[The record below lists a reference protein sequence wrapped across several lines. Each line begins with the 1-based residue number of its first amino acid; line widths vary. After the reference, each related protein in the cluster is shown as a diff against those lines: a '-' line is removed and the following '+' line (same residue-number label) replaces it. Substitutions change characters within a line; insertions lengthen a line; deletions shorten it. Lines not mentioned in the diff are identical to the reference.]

1 MWKIRVLVLVG
12 LALGLS
18 FADVLAGH
26 ISFGTITTGFITKYH
41 ELPAGTFIQDLSGA
55 ATDGQV
61 IVFADDGGNLPN
73 APLRPPA
80 FIRVVT
86 GGLPDTQAVNVP
98 LAQEHKDLEGA
109 TFRNGVFAVIT
120 SHSKAGSENQPFRR
134 LTRFKLRE
142 DTNQLKLQDEKSV
155 DLRDPIMAA
164 LQTFGQAQF
173 GNDDWFNRIKNADER
188 AGGLN
193 IEGLSTTGDD
203 ISDSL
208 YVGILGPLFGPC
220 FANPMCPN
228 NLGIGEAIVVKV
240 RNPFSSEPSFE
251 FTKLNL
257 LTARANHGIKGMEL
271 IPAMKGF
278 VIIGGPVER
287 GGDFSLWFWDGD
299 AELERLDLPDTEPG
313 NFGNVFRKLCRPE
326 AVIPMEEKGEDLLVV
341 FSEHSTP
348 QCANAPFTF
357 IKAHYRARK

>member
-1 MWKIRVLVLVG
+1 MSKIAVLVLVG

-18 FADVLAGH
+18 FADVLAEH
-26 ISFGTITTGFITKYH
+26 ISFGTITTGFIAKYH
-41 ELPAGTFIQDLSGA
+41 ELPAGTFTQDLSGA
-55 ATDGQV
+55 ATDGK
-61 IVFADDGGNLPN
+61 IIIFADDGGNLPN
-73 APLRPPA
+73 SPSRPPA
-80 FIRVVT
+80 FIRVVRE
-86 GGLPDTQAVNVP
+86 GLPDTHAVNVP
-98 LAQEHKDLEGA
+98 LALEHKDLEGA

-134 LTRFKLRE
+134 LTRFKLSA
-142 DTNQLKLQDEKSV
+142 DTLKLEDEKSV
-155 DLRDPIMAA
+155 DLRDPLMAA
-164 LQTFGQAQF
+164 LQKFGQAQF

-220 FANPMCPN
+220 FANPACPN
-228 NLGIGEAIVVKV
+228 NLTTGEAIVVKV
-240 RNPFSSEPSFE
+240 KNPFSSEPSFE
-251 FTKLNL
+251 FTKLKL
-257 LTARANHGIKGMEL
+257 LSAQGNHGIKGMEL

-287 GGDFSLWFWDGD
+287 GGDFSLWLWDGD
-299 AELERLDLPDTEPG
+299 AGLERLDLPDTEPG
-313 NFGNVFRKLCRPE
+313 NFGNLFRKLCRPE
-326 AVIPMEEKGEDLLVV
+326 AVIPIEEKGEDLLVV
-341 FSEHSTP
+341 FSEHSTA

-357 IKAHYRARK
+357 IKAHYRATE

>member
-1 MWKIRVLVLVG
+1 MWNINVLMVVG

-26 ISFGTITTGFITKYH
+26 ISFHTITTGFITKYH
-41 ELPAGTFIQDLSGA
+41 ERPAGTFTQDWSGA

-61 IVFADDGGNLPN
+61 IIFADDGGS
-73 APLRPPA
+73 
-80 FIRVVT
+80 FIRVVR

-98 LAQEHKDLEGA
+98 LALDHKDMEGA
-109 TFRNGVFAVIT
+109 TFRHGVFAVIT
-120 SHSKAGSENQPFRR
+120 SHTKTGPENQPFRR
-134 LTRFKLRE
+134 LTRFRLSE
-142 DTNQLKLQDEKSV
+142 DALKLKDEKSV
-155 DLRDPIMAA
+155 DLRDPLMAA
-164 LQTFGQAQF
+164 LQKFGQAQF

-188 AGGLN
+188 NEFAGGLN

-203 ISDSL
+203 ISDAL
-208 YVGILGPLFGPC
+208 YVGIKAPLFGPC
-220 FANPMCPN
+220 FANPTCPN
-228 NLGIGEAIVVKV
+228 NLRTGDAIVAKVKK
-240 RNPFSSEPSFE
+240 PFSSEPSFE

-257 LTARANHGIKGMEL
+257 LTARGNHGIRGVEL

-287 GGDFSLWFWDGD
+287 GGNFSLWFWDGN
-299 AELERLDLPDTEPG
+299 AGLERLDLPDTEPG
-313 NFGNVFRKLCRPE
+313 NFGNLFRKLCRPE

-357 IKAHYRARK
+357 IKAHYRSRK

>member
-1 MWKIRVLVLVG
+1 MWKIAVLVLVG

-26 ISFGTITTGFITKYH
+26 ISFGTITTGFIAKYH
-41 ELPAGTFIQDLSGA
+41 EQPAGTFTQDLSGA
-55 ATDGQV
+55 ATDGKV
-61 IVFADDGGNLPN
+61 IIFADDGGNPPN
-73 APLRPPA
+73 SPLRPPA
-80 FIRVVT
+80 FIRVVR

-98 LAQEHKDLEGA
+98 LALEHKDLEGA

-120 SHSKAGSENQPFRR
+120 SHTMTGSENQPFRR
-134 LTRFKLRE
+134 LTRFKLSE
-142 DTNQLKLQDEKSV
+142 DTLKLQDEKSV
-155 DLRDPIMAA
+155 DLRDPLMAA
-164 LQTFGQAQF
+164 LQKFGQAQF

-220 FANPMCPN
+220 FANPTCPN
-228 NLGIGEAIVVKV
+228 NLTTGEAIVVKV

-257 LTARANHGIKGMEL
+257 LTARGNHGIKGMEL

-278 VIIGGPVER
+278 VIIGGPVDR
-287 GGDFSLWFWDGD
+287 GGNFSLWFWDGD
-299 AELERLDLPDTEPG
+299 AGLERLDLPDTEPG
-313 NFGNVFRKLCRPE
+313 NFGHLFRKLCRPE
-326 AVIPMEEKGEDLLVV
+326 AVIPMEEKGEELLVV

-357 IKAHYRARK
+357 IKAHYKARK

>member
-1 MWKIRVLVLVG
+1 MWKIAVLVLIG

-26 ISFGTITTGFITKYH
+26 ISFGTVTAGFIAKYH
-41 ELPAGTFIQDLSGA
+41 EQPAGTFTQDLSGA
-55 ATDGQV
+55 ATDGKV
-61 IVFADDGGNLPN
+61 IIFADDGGNLPN
-73 APLRPPA
+73 SPLRPPA
-80 FIRVVT
+80 FIRVVR

-98 LAQEHKDLEGA
+98 LALEHKDLEGA

-120 SHSKAGSENQPFRR
+120 SHSKAGSENQSFRR
-134 LTRFKLRE
+134 LTRFKLSE
-142 DTNQLKLQDEKSV
+142 DALKLQDEKSV
-155 DLRDPIMAA
+155 DLRDPLMAA
-164 LQTFGQAQF
+164 LQRFGQAQF
-173 GNDDWFNRIKNADER
+173 GNDDWFNRIKNADEE

-208 YVGILGPLFGPC
+208 YVGFLGPLLGPC
-220 FANPMCPN
+220 FANPTCPD
-228 NLGIGEAIVVKV
+228 NLTTGEAIVVKV
-240 RNPFSSEPSFE
+240 KNPFSSEPSFE
-251 FTKLNL
+251 FATLNL
-257 LTARANHGIKGMEL
+257 LTARGNHGIKGMEL
-271 IPAMKGF
+271 IPAIKRF
-278 VIIGGPVER
+278 VIIGGPRR
-287 GGDFSLWFWDGD
+287 GGDFSLWLWDGD
-299 AELERLDLPDTEPG
+299 AGLERLDLPDTEPG
-313 NFGNVFRKLCRPE
+313 NFGNLFRKLCRPE